1 MPKGYGS
8 NKSESKSIY
17 VLILSCI
24 ARYFYCSK
32 KSMEMSMEHFLDVI
46 GIFVY
51 HIQLL
56 ALLLTSMVAL
66 MMILA
71 RVML

>member
-1 MPKGYGS
+1 
-8 NKSESKSIY
+8 
-17 VLILSCI
+17 
-24 ARYFYCSK
+24 
-32 KSMEMSMEHFLDVI
+32 MELSMEHFLDVI

-56 ALLLTSMVAL
+56 ALLLTSMVTL

-71 RVML
+71 RVMLLFDRPVALIARELISQQDFVI

>member
-1 MPKGYGS
+1 
-8 NKSESKSIY
+8 
-17 VLILSCI
+17 
-24 ARYFYCSK
+24 
-32 KSMEMSMEHFLDVI
+32 MEMSMEHFLDVI